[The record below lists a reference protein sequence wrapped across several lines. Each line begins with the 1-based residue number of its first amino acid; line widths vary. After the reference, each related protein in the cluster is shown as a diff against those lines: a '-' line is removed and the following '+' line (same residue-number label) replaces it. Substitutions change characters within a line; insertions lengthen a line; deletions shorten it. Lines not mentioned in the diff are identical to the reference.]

1 MADLEA
7 GFITIG
13 TPAYR
18 RAALGMCASGFA
30 TFALLYCVQ
39 PLMPIFSRRFAISP
53 ATASLSLSCAT
64 LVMTVA
70 IFLGGIA
77 SERYGRKRIMAAS
90 LFASGLLNLLC
101 AFVPSWDAL
110 LALRTAEGIAAAG
123 VPAVAMAYLSEEVQP
138 AGLGFAM
145 GIYVAGNAFGGML
158 GRLIT
163 GAVADVFGWRIAM
176 GSLSL
181 LGFAA
186 AVAFVLLL
194 PPSRNWRPV
203 PGRRLVHHLV
213 VFRHLLRVPA
223 LRLLVGFGFVLVGP
237 FVSLYNYTGYRLTDP
252 PYDLGQTAIGAIF
265 LVYVVGIVG
274 SAVFGRVSDGVGGP
288 RAMVAAL
295 LIVTGGLLATLA
307 APIWAIV
314 AGIALVTFGFF
325 GAHTVASA
333 AVGRIAPRNKG
344 HASALYLFAFYAG
357 MSVFGAAG
365 GWFWQA
371 AAWPGV
377 IALGIALS
385 LAALEFARR
394 LRAAER
400 PAR

>member
-1 MADLEA
+1 
-7 GFITIG
+7 
-13 TPAYR
+13 
-18 RAALGMCASGFA
+18 
-30 TFALLYCVQ
+30 
-39 PLMPIFSRRFAISP
+39 
-53 ATASLSLSCAT
+53 
-64 LVMTVA
+64 
-70 IFLGGIA
+70 
-77 SERYGRKRIMAAS
+77 
-90 LFASGLLNLLC
+90 
-101 AFVPSWDAL
+101 
-110 LALRTAEGIAAAG
+110 
-123 VPAVAMAYLSEEVQP
+123 
-138 AGLGFAM
+138 
-145 GIYVAGNAFGGML
+145 
-158 GRLIT
+158 
-163 GAVADVFGWRIAM
+163 M

-181 LGFAA
+181 LGFGA

-213 VFRHLLRVPA
+213 VFRSLLRLPA

-252 PYDLGQTAIGAIF
+252 PYDLGQTVIGAIF

-288 RAMVAAL
+288 RAILAAL
-295 LIVTGGLLATLA
+295 L
-307 APIWAIV
+307 WAIV

-371 AAWPGV
+371 GRWPGV
-377 IALGIALS
+377 VGLGIVLS
-385 LAALEFARR
+385 LIALEFARR
-394 LRAAER
+394 LQRQAALPVR
-400 PAR
+400 P